1 MANKPK
7 PPSAQSGKHFFDGKS
22 LAEASPEE
30 LDKAL
35 DNILDVMEA
44 DNVEAANEIK
54 PQLHLSK
61 PADRSLQAFKDWM
74 QTMGDKLM
82 PGSPPDDAT
91 EEEWIADHK
100 EFWEGV
106 DEGRAKAIK

>member
-1 MANKPK
+1 MT
-7 PPSAQSGKHFFDGKS
+7 D
-22 LAEASPEE
+22 
-30 LDKAL
+30 
-35 DNILDVMEA
+35 
-44 DNVEAANEIK
+44 K

-74 QTMGDKLM
+74 NAMGDKLM

-100 EFWEGV
+100 EFWAGV
-106 DEGRAKAIK
+106 DKGLAEQNKKTAT